1 MVVLVRVARVVL
13 LLVFASVVVSLVIAM
28 AGSTGGL
35 EKVGLAALIAVCVA
49 MGVGITS
56 AATHLKKRIGTVNAA
71 DSRLPG
77 DQPGTRTDLP

>member
-1 MVVLVRVARVVL
+1 MSPSDLYGLDRSQQYRWEMVVLVRVTRVVM
-13 LLVFASVVVSLVIAM
+13 LLVLAAAVVSLVIAM

-56 AATHLKKRIGTVNAA
+56 AATHLQKRIA
-71 DSRLPG
+71 R
-77 DQPGTRTDLP
+77 R

>member
-13 LLVFASVVVSLVIAM
+13 LLVLAAIVVSLVIAI
-28 AGSTGGL
+28 AGPTGGV

-56 AATHLKKRIGTVNAA
+56 AATHLQKRIVHRQG
-71 DSRLPG
+71 S
-77 DQPGTRTDLP
+77 